1 METNLHELDKDESLK
16 VEVETVEI
24 ETMLQKC

>member
-1 METNLHELDKDESLK
+1 MKTNLHELDKDESLK
-16 VEVETVEI
+16 AEVETVEI